1 MLCHRRRHYPH
12 RGRVMYRIMIHEVMV
27 SLRRHVLRKKRKERS
42 GFTDWKSC
50 DTFVDPFKVL
60 TSVAP
65 AQYPLSETGT
75 GNIWRYSKGNTVERR
90 IRLTHRIGGR
100 ETVQNYKHSR
110 SVACMLTKSL
120 NSCCKCPPERLF
132 TSVMSSNQLW
142 MTTRSRLT
150 PTTWSYRCSLS
161 LTNEHSSSRGSR

>member
-1 MLCHRRRHYPH
+1 VDLLTENIVRRFFFEMIRTTFELC
-12 RGRVMYRIMIHEVMV
+12 EEQ
-27 SLRRHVLRKKRKERS
+27 SLGLCLRP
-42 GFTDWKSC
+42 FYHILAHAC

-100 ETVQNYKHSR
+100 ETVKNYPHSR
-110 SVACMLTKSL
+110 LVACMLTKSL
-120 NSCCKCPPERLF
+120 NS
-132 TSVMSSNQLW
+132 
-142 MTTRSRLT
+142 
-150 PTTWSYRCSLS
+150 
-161 LTNEHSSSRGSR
+161 